1 MRLRCSCGAP
11 RGTGTATDL
20 TRDRG
25 RQRGAAALAK
35 RPRRADMAGMR
46 SIVPVLVALTCAV
59 AVHSA
64 SAQSLGLSPTPPS
77 MIMPPPPSPPPP
89 KIEVPV
95 VPKMNAPLS
104 PPKANLQSRGSF
116 SDRVAP
122 CLDQGAAL
130 GLGPNE
136 RAEYSRGCANR

>member
-1 MRLRCSCGAP
+1 MRFAIAVL
-11 RGTGTATDL
+11 
-20 TRDRG
+20 
-25 RQRGAAALAK
+25 
-35 RPRRADMAGMR
+35 
-46 SIVPVLVALTCAV
+46 LVAATAIG
-59 AVHSA
+59 AQGA
-64 SAQSLGLSPTPPS
+64 SAQSSLGLGPTPPS

-95 VPKMNAPLS
+95 VPKMNAPLP

-122 CLDQGAAL
+122 CLDQGAAA

-136 RAEYSRGCANR
+136 RAAYSRGCANQ

>member
-1 MRLRCSCGAP
+1 MLSMRFAIAVL
-11 RGTGTATDL
+11 
-20 TRDRG
+20 
-25 RQRGAAALAK
+25 
-35 RPRRADMAGMR
+35 
-46 SIVPVLVALTCAV
+46 LVAATAIG
-59 AVHSA
+59 AQGA
-64 SAQSLGLSPTPPS
+64 SAQSSLGLGPTPPS

-95 VPKMNAPLS
+95 VPKMNAPLP

-122 CLDQGAAL
+122 CLDQGAAA

-136 RAEYSRGCANR
+136 RAANKSTIFIKFDGSSQVLQPGVFTTRWQYKG